1 MNQAQARTAGVCRIA
16 AHLILHCKSTESRRT
31 IYNFISDHHKILP
44 HHLMNLIATIA
55 AAAFVADFPSSSSAF
70 LHQSKDASILVS
82 TLQHQYARESFSELD
97 KLKSK
102 RLSIRRRPIEQ
113 TDVVVEGGIVDSSSE
128 LVLEYLYDETE
139 EERHSDDLYHIIL
152 MPSTFHKTSIDHAAE
167 ACTDILGI
175 ESEKAYSMSIFA
187 KHQGFST
194 LGTWT
199 HDECLSKGKELLSR
213 DLDCRII
220 PFNKGGSSIVSEEVV
235 IPIENKYI
243 PIQRRLSW
251 ESRCLPSSTEDIV
264 DESTETII
272 EEFYLYA

>member
-1 MNQAQARTAGVCRIA
+1 
-16 AHLILHCKSTESRRT
+16 
-31 IYNFISDHHKILP
+31 
-44 HHLMNLIATIA
+44 MNLLATIA
-55 AAAFVADFPSSSSAF
+55 AAALIAVFPSSSSAF
-70 LHQSKDASILVS
+70 LHQTKDASIVVS
-82 TLQHQYARESFSELD
+82 TLQQHQYARESFSELD

-113 TDVVVEGGIVDSSSE
+113 TEVPVEGDAVVDSSSE

-139 EERHSDDLYHIIL
+139 EERHSDDLYHILL
-152 MPSTFHKTSIDHAAE
+152 MPSTFHKTSIEHATE

-199 HDECLSKGKELLSR
+199 HDECLSMGKELSSR

-220 PFNKGGSSIVSEEVV
+220 PFNRGGSSIGISEEVVV

>member
-1 MNQAQARTAGVCRIA
+1 
-16 AHLILHCKSTESRRT
+16 
-31 IYNFISDHHKILP
+31 
-44 HHLMNLIATIA
+44 MNLLATIA
-55 AAAFVADFPSSSSAF
+55 AAALIAVFPSSSSAF
-70 LHQSKDASILVS
+70 LHQTKDASIVVS

-113 TDVVVEGGIVDSSSE
+113 TEVPVEGDAVIDLSSE
-128 LVLEYLYDETE
+128 LVLEYLYETQ
-139 EERHSDDLYHIIL
+139 EERHSDDLYHILL
-152 MPSTFHKTSIDHAAE
+152 MPSTFHKTSIEHAAE

-175 ESEKAYSMSIFA
+175 DHEKAYDMSIFA

-199 HDECLSKGKELLSR
+199 HDECLSMGKELSSR

-220 PFNKGGSSIVSEEVV
+220 PFNRGGSSIGISEEVVV

-251 ESRCLPSSTEDIV
+251 ESRCLSSSKEVID

>member
-1 MNQAQARTAGVCRIA
+1 M
-16 AHLILHCKSTESRRT
+16 
-31 IYNFISDHHKILP
+31 
-44 HHLMNLIATIA
+44 
-55 AAAFVADFPSSSSAF
+55 
-70 LHQSKDASILVS
+70 VS
-82 TLQHQYARESFSELD
+82 TLQQHQYARESFSELD

-113 TDVVVEGGIVDSSSE
+113 TEVPVEGDAVIDLSSE
-128 LVLEYLYDETE
+128 LVLEYLYETQ
-139 EERHSDDLYHIIL
+139 EERHSDDLYHILL
-152 MPSTFHKTSIDHAAE
+152 MPSTFHKTSIEHATE

-199 HDECLSKGKELLSR
+199 HDECLSMGKELSSR

-220 PFNKGGSSIVSEEVV
+220 PFNRGGSSIGISEEVVV

-251 ESRCLPSSTEDIV
+251 ESRCLSSSTEQQRISSTEDIV

>member
-1 MNQAQARTAGVCRIA
+1 M
-16 AHLILHCKSTESRRT
+16 
-31 IYNFISDHHKILP
+31 
-44 HHLMNLIATIA
+44 
-55 AAAFVADFPSSSSAF
+55 
-70 LHQSKDASILVS
+70 VS

-113 TDVVVEGGIVDSSSE
+113 TEVPVESDAVVDSSSD
-128 LVLEYLYDETE
+128 LVLEYLYETQ
-139 EERHSDDLYHIIL
+139 EERHSDDLYHILL
-152 MPSTFHKTSIDHAAE
+152 MPSTFHKTSIEHATE
-167 ACTDILGI
+167 ACSEILGI
-175 ESEKAYSMSIFA
+175 ESEKAHSMSIFA

-199 HDECLSKGKELLSR
+199 HEECLSMGKELSSR
-213 DLDCRII
+213 ELDCRII
-220 PFNKGGSSIVSEEVV
+220 PFNRGRSFVSEEVVV

-251 ESRCLPSSTEDIV
+251 ESRCLPSSTEVIDD

>member
-1 MNQAQARTAGVCRIA
+1 
-16 AHLILHCKSTESRRT
+16 
-31 IYNFISDHHKILP
+31 
-44 HHLMNLIATIA
+44 MNLLATIA
-55 AAAFVADFPSSSSAF
+55 AAALIAVFPSSSSAF
-70 LHQSKDASILVS
+70 LHQTKDASIVVS

-113 TDVVVEGGIVDSSSE
+113 TEVPVEGDAVIDLSSE
-128 LVLEYLYDETE
+128 LVLEYLYDEAE
-139 EERHSDDLYHIIL
+139 EERHSDDLYHILL
-152 MPSTFHKTSIDHAAE
+152 MPSTFHKTSIEHATE

-175 ESEKAYSMSIFA
+175 DHEKAYDMSIFA

-199 HDECLSKGKELLSR
+199 HDECLSMGKELSSR

-220 PFNKGGSSIVSEEVV
+220 PFNRGGSSIGISEEVVV

-251 ESRCLPSSTEDIV
+251 ESRCLSSSKEVID